1 MAKAQEKG
9 LIFFPFFLLLLS
21 LLCVMQNEG
30 RDRIKEGELNYNKQ
44 SLSCVSACVF
54 CILDSNNC
62 TKDF

>member
-1 MAKAQEKG
+1 M
-9 LIFFPFFLLLLS
+9 
-21 LLCVMQNEG
+21 MQNED